1 MLPMTEDNLSLLAKH
16 NMSSPITLESAN
28 LTKSFVY
35 DRKFGFF
42 YVAGGS
48 HNIAMSFLYAMHHG
62 FNDIHK
68 MFEHPDFSNM
78 KGRGSICLGEISDRY
93 ISEIEGVCFK
103 SSVSNYILGGSPSHI
118 NRREMTF
125 FEGRIQ
131 FLES

>member
-1 MLPMTEDNLSLLAKH
+1 MLPMTEENLSLLVNH
-16 NMSSPITLESAN
+16 NMSRPITLERAN

-42 YVAGGS
+42 YVAGGN

-62 FNDIHK
+62 FNDVHK
-68 MFEHPDFSNM
+68 MCEHPDFSHM
-78 KGRGSICLGEISDRY
+78 KGRCSSCFDEIADRY

-103 SSVSNYILGGSPSHI
+103 SSVSNYILGGSPSQI